1 MTLERRKEICRDFS
15 SLPLFEDNNM
25 ELADDEQ
32 LKSDTN
38 VSSQDGFGYSI
49 VVIKRMTYESQT
61 IADEEIFFSCPIVE
75 KEIQSYSGE
84 NRHVKLYY
92 ISSAFQ
98 INEFNI
104 SEFLNS
110 DGPELNTWA
119 MNTFVT
125 SPEFF
130 ATGMNP
136 YEIQDLYLRSR
147 RNIGTFFVLPLFI

>member
-15 SLPLFEDNNM
+15 SMPLFEDEDM
-25 ELADDEQ
+25 ELADDKQ

-38 VSSQDGFGYSI
+38 LSSQDGFGYSI
-49 VVIKRMTYESQT
+49 VIKRMTYESQI

-75 KEIQSYSGE
+75 KEIQSYSEE
-84 NRHVKLYY
+84 NRHVDLYY

-104 SEFLNS
+104 SEFLDS
-110 DGPELNTWA
+110 DDSKLSTWA
-119 MNTFVT
+119 THTFVT
-125 SPEFF
+125 SPEFL

-136 YEIQDLYLRSR
+136 YEIQDLYVRSR
-147 RNIGTFFVLPLFI
+147 RNIGTFFVLPLFV